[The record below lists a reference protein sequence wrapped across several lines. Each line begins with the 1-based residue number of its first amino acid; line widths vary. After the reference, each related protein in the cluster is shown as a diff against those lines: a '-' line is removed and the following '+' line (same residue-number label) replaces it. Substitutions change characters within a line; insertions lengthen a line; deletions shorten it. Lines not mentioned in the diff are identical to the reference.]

1 MDGSNMKIEMNGA
14 LITGRIDGLESFK
27 VTIENK
33 TDDNRIAKSF
43 SSELTFYD
51 DGFDLIKANLIDD
64 PNGFTNSIDVTVYDS
79 CCQEPV
85 FVGMIR
91 GDSIDWCDP
100 GCSVTANLIE
110 EEEAINCV
118 KSTLIWDNHNGFMN
132 QDQPAIRYCLEMRPV
147 FIQVVILWL
156 AFILNIALIGILIP
170 IIAVVFVIFGII
182 YIICSIISAI
192 ASVIPGVS
200 GPDCND
206 GWTNPINIINNILD
220 GLDSL
225 QDSLIGCGRFHP
237 SPFVRDYIQNAC
249 SKCGL
254 TFQSSILNDPAS
266 IYYNLA
272 YMSAE
277 VEKGRK
283 NNSTNF
289 KLIEGNEPLFTLE
302 IFLSDVVAPLFAAKW
317 EIKNGLLILERE
329 DFFQNTATWINTFD
343 LDQAERLI
351 DGVVCYNWIDEDR
364 AAFGRFEYTKDGQE
378 YVGNEASPRFN
389 DIVEWNDPPNPI
401 QSGEFKFQT
410 PTAPSR
416 FRDDDIEVDVYS
428 FFADALG
435 GAVNAVFGGAFS
447 ESQYFLL
454 MNQHTCF
461 AGKFLLLDE
470 STAQSTNYVRRNY
483 NNAFTGGNVQED
495 GTTIQSD
502 ARFNYPLWFKEEN
515 ANNLYT
521 NFHFI
526 RNPRNPGSQN
536 FDFEFEFV
544 FECDEYQ
551 DFDFTKG
558 VEVVKSQT
566 TLTGVVQKIEVDFVK
581 RIIKVN
587 GIV

>member
-1 MDGSNMKIEMNGA
+1 MNGSNMKIEFNGA

-33 TDDNRIAKSF
+33 TDDNRIAKQF

-51 DGFDLIKANLIDD
+51 DGYDLIKANLIDD
-64 PNGFTNSIDVTVYDS
+64 PNGFTNKIDVKIYDD
-79 CCQEPV
+79 CCKEAV
-85 FVGMIR
+85 FEGVIR

-100 GCSVTANLIE
+100 ICSVTANIIQ

-118 KSTLIWDNHNGFMN
+118 KSTLIWDNHAGFLN
-132 QDQPAIRYCLEMRPV
+132 QNHPAIRYCLELRPA
-147 FIQVVILWL
+147 FIQVLILWL
-156 AFILNIALIGILIP
+156 AFILNTVILAVIIP
-170 IIAVVFVIFGII
+170 MIAVIFVIFGII

-206 GWTNPINIINNILD
+206 GWTNPINVINNILD
-220 GLDSL
+220 AFDNL
-225 QDSLIGCGRFHP
+225 QDQLIGCGRFHP
-237 SPFVRDYIQNAC
+237 SPYVRDYIQNAC

-283 NNSTNF
+283 QTSTNY

-302 IFLSDVVAPLFAAKW
+302 LFLSDVVAPLFAAKW
-317 EIKNGLLILERE
+317 EVANGVLILERE
-329 DFFQNTATWINTFD
+329 DFFQNTGTWVNSFD
-343 LDQAERLI
+343 LDQDDRLV

-378 YVGNEASPRFN
+378 YIGNEASPRFN
-389 DIVEWNDPPNPI
+389 DIVDWNNPPNSM
-401 QSGEFKFQT
+401 QSGEYKFIT

-416 FRDDDIEVDVYS
+416 FRDDDIEQDVYS
-428 FFADALG
+428 YFATALG
-435 GAVNAVFGGAFS
+435 GVINAAFGGAFS
-447 ESQYFLL
+447 ESQFFLL
-454 MNQHTCF
+454 MNQHTTF
-461 AGKFLLLDE
+461 AGKFLILED
-470 STAQSTNYVRRNY
+470 STAQSTNLVRRNY
-483 NNAFTGGNVQED
+483 SNAFAGGNVQED
-495 GTTIQSD
+495 GVTIASD

-515 ANNLYT
+515 ENNLYSL
-521 NFHFI
+521 FHYI
-526 RNPRNPGSQN
+526 RNPRDPGAQN
-536 FDFEFEFV
+536 FEFEFEFV
-544 FECDEYQ
+544 FTCSEYQ
-551 DFDFTKG
+551 SFDFTKS
-558 VEVVKSQT
+558 VEIVKSQQV
-566 TLTGVVQKIEVDFVK
+566 LNGVVQKIEVDFVK
-581 RIIKVN
+581 RLIKVN